1 MEYVKKSVYE
11 DFMSSYEESKYFS
24 ASTIVISYCPDINI
38 MEPNDK
44 RKYRILGIKLIDNG
58 KYADNKKLKNTIKR
72 CNLSIKRN
80 LSRGSWQ
87 IFYLYKELLQTLLG
101 DDLYFNYFRGQAGD
115 YPLLPGV
122 LRPETTK
129 YYLRNFENIYKR
141 MSFEFPDMV
150 NYTKLIDDD
159 SLNSRESDL
168 SLLQHFGLKTS
179 LLDITRNPYIAML
192 FMLRDIIEKYEEP
205 TLYLFKINNNCDDD
219 NKLNLFTEVKKSH
232 INDRI
237 LAQKGAFLNFEK
249 AILNKSGAKEV
260 DTIHYVKIVLRL
272 ESEKY
277 KNAIDKQFDLLNDL
291 KNDLKNDKDLN
302 KIVNDPEEVDEFL
315 EKVTFIKEH
324 MDEVQIKCLQ
334 HINDELSQKLYE
346 YYYTKEDMFPDF
358 ENRIKY
364 LSIKYKD
371 ETQAKKYH

>member
-1 MEYVKKSVYE
+1 MEDVKKSVYE
-11 DFMSSYEESKYFS
+11 KFMSSYEESKYFS
-24 ASTIVISYCPDINI
+24 ASTIVISYCPDIDI

-44 RKYRILGIKLIDNG
+44 RKYRILEVKLLDDSE
-58 KYADNKKLKNTIKR
+58 YADNEKLNNTINR
-72 CNLSIKRN
+72 CNLSIEDKLGRY
-80 LSRGSWQ
+80 SWQ
-87 IFYLYKELLQTLLG
+87 IFYLYKELLQTLLS
-101 DDLYFNYFRGQAGD
+101 DELKFNYFRGQAHD

-122 LRPETTK
+122 LRSETSK

-150 NYTKLIDDD
+150 NYTKLIDDE
-159 SLNSRESDL
+159 SINCRESDL

-179 LLDITRNPYIAML
+179 LLDITRNPYIGML
-192 FMLRDIIEKYEEP
+192 FMLRDSIEEYKEP
-205 TLYLFKINNNCDDD
+205 TLYLFKINDSWNDDD
-219 NKLNLFTEVKKSH
+219 KLNLFTEVKKSH
-232 INDRI
+232 VNDRI

-260 DTIHYVKIVLRL
+260 EVIPYIKIVLRL

-277 KNAIDKQFDLLNDL
+277 KNDIDEQFKILDTLKDREDL
-291 KNDLKNDKDLN
+291 KNIVKDIKKFYTL
-302 KIVNDPEEVDEFL
+302 L
-315 EKVTFIKEH
+315 EKVTYIKNY
-324 MDEVQIKCLQ
+324 MDEVQKKCLQ

-364 LSIKYKD
+364 LSTKYKD
-371 ETQAKKYH
+371 ETQDMSYN

>member
-1 MEYVKKSVYE
+1 MEDVKKSIYE

-24 ASTIVISYCPDINI
+24 ASTIVISYCPDIDI

-44 RKYRILGIKLIDNG
+44 RKYKLLGIKLIDNG
-58 KYADNKKLKNTIKR
+58 KYADNKKLNNTIKR

-150 NYTKLIDDD
+150 NYTKLIEDE
-159 SLNSRESDL
+159 SINCRESDL

-192 FMLRDIIEKYEEP
+192 FMLRDSIDKYKEP

-249 AILNKSGAKEV
+249 AILNKSGTKEV
-260 DTIHYVKIVLRL
+260 EAIPYVKIVLHL

-277 KNAIDKQFDLLNDL
+277 KNAIDKQFDLLNDF
-291 KNDLKNDKDLN
+291 KNDLKNDKDLK

-315 EKVTFIKEH
+315 EKVTFIKDH

>member
-1 MEYVKKSVYE
+1 MEDVKKSVYE
-11 DFMSSYEESKYFS
+11 KFMSSYEESKYFS
-24 ASTIVISYCPDINI
+24 ASTIVISYCPDIDI

-44 RKYRILGIKLIDNG
+44 RKYRILEVKLLDDSE
-58 KYADNKKLKNTIKR
+58 YADNEKLNNTINR
-72 CNLSIKRN
+72 CNLSIEDKLGRY
-80 LSRGSWQ
+80 SWQ
-87 IFYLYKELLQTLLG
+87 IFYLYKELLQTLLS
-101 DDLYFNYFRGQAGD
+101 DELKFNYFRGQAHD

-122 LRPETTK
+122 LRSETSK

-150 NYTKLIDDD
+150 NYTKLIDDE
-159 SLNSRESDL
+159 SINCRESDL

-179 LLDITRNPYIAML
+179 LLDITRNPYIGML
-192 FMLRDIIEKYEEP
+192 FMLRDSIEEYKEP
-205 TLYLFKINNNCDDD
+205 TLYLFKINDSWNDDD
-219 NKLNLFTEVKKSH
+219 KLNLFTEVKKNH
-232 INDRI
+232 VNDRI

-260 DTIHYVKIVLRL
+260 EVIPYIKIVLRL

-277 KNAIDKQFDLLNDL
+277 KNDIDEQFKILDTLKDREDL
-291 KNDLKNDKDLN
+291 KNIVKDIKKFYTL
-302 KIVNDPEEVDEFL
+302 L
-315 EKVTFIKEH
+315 EKVTYIKNH
-324 MDEVQIKCLQ
+324 MDEVQKKCLQ

-364 LSIKYKD
+364 LSTKYKD
-371 ETQAKKYH
+371 ETQDMSYN

>member
-1 MEYVKKSVYE
+1 MEKSIYE
-11 DFMSSYEESKYFS
+11 KFMSSYEESKYFS
-24 ASTIVISYCPDINI
+24 ASTIVISYCPDIDI

-44 RKYRILGIKLIDNG
+44 RKYRILEVKLLDDSE
-58 KYADNKKLKNTIKR
+58 YADNEKLNNTINR
-72 CNLSIKRN
+72 CNLSIEDKLGRY
-80 LSRGSWQ
+80 SWQ
-87 IFYLYKELLQTLLG
+87 IFYLYKELLQTLLS
-101 DDLYFNYFRGQAGD
+101 DELKFNYFRGQAHD

-122 LRPETTK
+122 LRSETSK

-150 NYTKLIDDD
+150 NYTKLIDDE
-159 SLNSRESDL
+159 SINCRESDL

-179 LLDITRNPYIAML
+179 LLDITRNPYIGML
-192 FMLRDIIEKYEEP
+192 FMLRDSIEEYKEP
-205 TLYLFKINNNCDDD
+205 TLYLFKINDSWNDDD
-219 NKLNLFTEVKKSH
+219 KLNLFTEVKKSH
-232 INDRI
+232 VNDRI

-260 DTIHYVKIVLRL
+260 EVIPYIKIVLRL

-277 KNAIDKQFDLLNDL
+277 KNDIDEQFKILDTLKDREDL
-291 KNDLKNDKDLN
+291 KNIVKDIKKFYTL
-302 KIVNDPEEVDEFL
+302 L
-315 EKVTFIKEH
+315 EKVTYIKNH
-324 MDEVQIKCLQ
+324 MDEVQKKCLQ

-364 LSIKYKD
+364 LSTKYKD
-371 ETQAKKYH
+371 ETQDMSYN

>member
-1 MEYVKKSVYE
+1 MEDVKKSVYE
-11 DFMSSYEESKYFS
+11 KFMSSYEESKYFS
-24 ASTIVISYCPDINI
+24 ASTIVISYCPDIDI

-44 RKYRILGIKLIDNG
+44 RKYRILEVKLLDDSE
-58 KYADNKKLKNTIKR
+58 YADNEKLNNTINR
-72 CNLSIKRN
+72 CNLSIEDKLGRY
-80 LSRGSWQ
+80 SWQ
-87 IFYLYKELLQTLLG
+87 IFYLYKELLQTLLS
-101 DDLYFNYFRGQAGD
+101 DELKFNYFRGQAHD

-122 LRPETTK
+122 LRSETSK

-150 NYTKLIDDD
+150 NYTKLIDDE
-159 SLNSRESDL
+159 SINCRESDL

-179 LLDITRNPYIAML
+179 LLDITRNPYIGML
-192 FMLRDIIEKYEEP
+192 FMLRDSIEEYKEP
-205 TLYLFKINNNCDDD
+205 TLYLFKINDSWNDDD
-219 NKLNLFTEVKKSH
+219 KLNLFTEVKKSH
-232 INDRI
+232 VNDRI

-260 DTIHYVKIVLRL
+260 EVIPYIKIVLRL

-277 KNAIDKQFDLLNDL
+277 KNDIDEQFKILDTLKDREDL
-291 KNDLKNDKDLN
+291 KNIVKDIKKFYTL
-302 KIVNDPEEVDEFL
+302 L
-315 EKVTFIKEH
+315 EKVTYIKNH
-324 MDEVQIKCLQ
+324 MDEVQKKCLQ

-364 LSIKYKD
+364 LSTKYKD
-371 ETQAKKYH
+371 ETQDMSYN

>member
-1 MEYVKKSVYE
+1 MEDVKKSVYE

-24 ASTIVISYCPDINI
+24 ASTIVISYCPDIDI
-38 MEPNDK
+38 MGPNDK
-44 RKYRILGIKLIDNG
+44 RKYRLLGIKLIDNG

-122 LRPETTK
+122 LRSETTK

-192 FMLRDIIEKYEEP
+192 FMLRDSIEKYEEP

-346 YYYTKEDMFPDF
+346 YYYTKEDMFSDF

-371 ETQAKKYH
+371 ETQAKKFH